1 MPNKMTATQLTAFYQ
16 EVLPDLNKNQKA
28 VYEVFTENLSMTFT
42 NRELADELCWEI
54 NSITGRTNEL
64 CGKSNHYP
72 MSVPVLVIV
81 GKRKSIRHKLREYS
95 LSSDPVYSKLDHNEM
110 AINPHWLKGGYKIE

>member
-1 MPNKMTATQLTAFYQ
+1 MEATSLDAFYQ
-16 EVLPDLNKNQKA
+16 EVLPNLSVNQNL
-28 VYEVFTENLSMTFT
+28 VYEVFKDNLTMTFT
-42 NRELADELCWEI
+42 NRELADELAWEI
-54 NSITGRTNEL
+54 NSVTGRTNEL
-64 CGKSNHYP
+64 RGKSKHYP

-110 AINPHWLKGGYKIE
+110 AINPHWLEGGYKIE